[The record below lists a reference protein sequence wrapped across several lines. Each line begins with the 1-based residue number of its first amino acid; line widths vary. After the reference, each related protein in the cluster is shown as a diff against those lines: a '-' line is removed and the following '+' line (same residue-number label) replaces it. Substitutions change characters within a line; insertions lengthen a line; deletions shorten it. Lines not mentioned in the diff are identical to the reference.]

1 MKTILL
7 VTYDISP
14 YRGSEASVGWNYVSN
29 MQHTN
34 RLIVLYGKGQTEI
47 ESYLR
52 TNTMPHVRFQ
62 NIAYTEI
69 DGHGLINDIKY
80 NLNYRKWHKRV
91 TDAATKILAEE
102 PVDVIHYLN
111 PIGFKEP
118 GFLWQL
124 PRPYVWGPI
133 QGVENRPT
141 ALFRALS
148 AKGKI
153 NAIIRRIVHNAMFV
167 LSPRVRLAIKRSDYI
182 FAATPNTK
190 KNLWKYYH
198 KESLYMPENGIMSM
212 IARSPIIKTDRDP
225 LRLIWVGDIGERKA
239 LIILLD
245 ALKKVSQTD
254 WELHIVGDGLLRRKI
269 AETARNY
276 DIDTRIKWHG
286 KIPRDQVQELF
297 AQAHLHIITS
307 LGEATTTVLW
317 EAMANGI
324 PTLSLDH
331 CGMSG
336 VICEECGIKI
346 PIHSYEQVTSAIANQ
361 IESCIMNPS
370 RIETL
375 SNGVLKCA
383 GKFMWSNRVE
393 SFNQIYEQ
401 ICQKA

>member
-239 LIILLD
+239 LIIFTGCTEESFPDRLGVAYRRRWSSAPQNSRNCSKLRYRHPNQM
-245 ALKKVSQTD
+245 A
-254 WELHIVGDGLLRRKI
+254 WENPQRPGAGTFRPSASAYYHVIRRSYHNGIVGSNGQR
-269 AETARNY
+269 
-276 DIDTRIKWHG
+276 HS
-286 KIPRDQVQELF
+286 
-297 AQAHLHIITS
+297 HIIVGS
-307 LGEATTTVLW
+307 LRNEWGYLRG
-317 EAMANGI
+317 MRNKNSD
-324 PTLSLDH
+324 TLL
-331 CGMSG
+331 
-336 VICEECGIKI
+336 
-346 PIHSYEQVTSAIANQ
+346 
-361 IESCIMNPS
+361 
-370 RIETL
+370 
-375 SNGVLKCA
+375 
-383 GKFMWSNRVE
+383 
-393 SFNQIYEQ
+393 
-401 ICQKA
+401 

>member
-198 KESLYMPENGIMSM
+198 KESLY
-212 IARSPIIKTDRDP
+212 T
-225 LRLIWVGDIGERKA
+225 A
-239 LIILLD
+239 LC
-245 ALKKVSQTD
+245 
-254 WELHIVGDGLLRRKI
+254 R
-269 AETARNY
+269 
-276 DIDTRIKWHG
+276 
-286 KIPRDQVQELF
+286 
-297 AQAHLHIITS
+297 
-307 LGEATTTVLW
+307 
-317 EAMANGI
+317 
-324 PTLSLDH
+324 
-331 CGMSG
+331 
-336 VICEECGIKI
+336 
-346 PIHSYEQVTSAIANQ
+346 
-361 IESCIMNPS
+361 
-370 RIETL
+370 
-375 SNGVLKCA
+375 
-383 GKFMWSNRVE
+383 
-393 SFNQIYEQ
+393 
-401 ICQKA
+401 